1 MQGSHHFH
9 VFGHQFDHVVI
20 VSYMVFVS
28 FLIIF
33 SSVFMILTFYILVFS
48 CFISFLLIFIISS
61 LLSHGFVTFH
71 HFLIN
76 VQHFD
81 GFFSLHC
88 SLSYF
93 IMFVVCFSRLCF
105 SEKKWEKC
113 VVASSVSSFLVLTTI
128 PELYNFFLKFSPES
142 KISFL
147 CHFDF
152 IYNMFLFKNVNLV

>member
-105 SEKKWEKC
+105 SEKVGEMRC
-113 VVASSVSSFLVLTTI
+113 RVVSKQFFGAYHHSGAIF
-128 PELYNFFLKFSPES
+128 FFLKFSPES